1 MMASDSTLPAKGAAP
16 RAAARRK
23 PYVLIRPVWALPA
36 VLFLAMFFVLPL
48 VHNFLRG
55 FGGEAVGQSPWFYYA
70 KLFTDIYY
78 LGILGETLRVSLVVT
93 VACLVLGYPVAYFM
107 VRHAG
112 KWNALILFCLITPLL
127 TSVIMRTFG
136 WQVLLS
142 RTGLLSQ
149 WLLSLGLIDRPVDLA
164 RQPIAV
170 YIGLVHV
177 LIPFMVLSIAAVLR
191 GIDERLEESARALGA
206 TKLGAFLRITLPLSL
221 DGVAT
226 GCILVFV
233 LTNGSFVTMLLLGG
247 GRVVTLP
254 LLIYQQFN
262 LTQDTLFA
270 SAMGNVLL
278 VAALICLVLQV
289 RFIRRKGV
297 KA

>member
-1 MMASDSTLPAKGAAP
+1 MMGGQPSVALPQR
-16 RAAARRK
+16 RATARKRR
-23 PYVLIRPVWALPA
+23 PYVLIRPLWALPA
-36 VLFLAMFFVLPL
+36 VIFLVVFFVLPL
-48 VHNFLRG
+48 AGNFLRG
-55 FGGEAVGQSPWFYYA
+55 MGGDSQGYWFYYG

-78 LGILGETLRVSLVVT
+78 LGVLGETLRVSLVVT
-93 VACLVLGYPVAYFM
+93 LACLLLGYPVAYFM

-142 RTGLLSQ
+142 RTGLLNQ
-149 WLLSLGLIDRPVDLA
+149 FLLSSGLIERPMDLA

-191 GIDERLEESARALGA
+191 GIDARLEESARVLGA
-206 TKLGAFLRITLPLSL
+206 TKLGAFFRVTLPLSL

-247 GRVVTLP
+247 GKVVTRP

-278 VAALICLVLQV
+278 VAALLCLAAQL

-297 KA
+297 KT

>member
-1 MMASDSTLPAKGAAP
+1 MTAESNTLPYPKK
-16 RAAARRK
+16 RQRLARRK
-23 PYVLIRPVWALPA
+23 PYVLIRPLWAMPA
-36 VLFLAMFFVLPL
+36 LLFLAVFFVLPL
-48 VHNFLRG
+48 VHNFVRG
-55 FGGEAVGQSPWFYYA
+55 LNDPSGQGVWFYYV
-70 KLFTDIYY
+70 KLFADPYY
-78 LGILGETLRVSLVVT
+78 LSILGETLRVSLLVT
-93 VACLVLGYPVAYFM
+93 LACLMLGYPVAYFM

-136 WQVLLS
+136 WQVLLA
-142 RTGLLSQ
+142 RTGLLNQ
-149 WLLSLGLIDRPVDLA
+149 VLLGVGLIDRPVDLA

-170 YIGLVHV
+170 YIGLIHV

-191 GIDERLEESARALGA
+191 GIDTRLEESARVLGA
-206 TKLGAFLRITLPLSL
+206 TKLGAFLRVTVPLSL

-247 GRVVTLP
+247 GKVVTLP

-278 VAALICLVLQV
+278 VAAIICLVLQV

-297 KA
+297 KT